1 MQNIW
6 AKGRNAK
13 GGSGKEKNIPGL
25 SLCNA
30 GWFLRELMVSEGG
43 GAEARSPLQDEQMAE
58 SKCRDLFYICIP
70 CCGALDVG
78 FRFSLLFFSSALFCH
93 RLQTL
98 SYRITDAHNV

>member
-1 MQNIW
+1 MLKE
-6 AKGRNAK
+6 AAE
-13 GGSGKEKNIPGL
+13 KEKNIPGV

-58 SKCRDLFYICIP
+58 SKCRDLFYISIP
-70 CCGALDVG
+70 CCGAIDVG
-78 FRFSLLFFSSALFCH
+78 FRFSLFFPAPPALFCH

-98 SYRITDAHNV
+98 SYRITDARNV